1 MQHIPEGGATVAEQS
16 HTSSEIRPGTPKC
29 EITYDFDPKDHSP
42 TYVKLL
48 QSRIAIG
55 RRQELEKAARSE
67 EPPDDEE
74 LMECC
79 GSRCKPCVKELFHE
93 KVDVW
98 SECEVIRDKLAAA
111 HACNNQSLPNMRW

>member
-29 EITYDFDPKDHSP
+29 EITYDFDPKGVLSPVWRGISSVLQGSNAVHLTDHSP

-79 GSRCKPCVKELFHE
+79 GSRCKPVC
-93 KVDVW
+93 
-98 SECEVIRDKLAAA
+98 A
-111 HACNNQSLPNMRW
+111 HLDS

>member
-1 MQHIPEGGATVAEQS
+1 MQQIREGGTEVADQPLKATEV
-16 HTSSEIRPGTPKC
+16 RPGTPKC

-42 TYVKLL
+42 TYAKLL
-48 QSRIAIG
+48 KSRIAIG

-74 LMECC
+74 LTECC

-98 SECEVIRDKLAAA
+98 SECEAIRDKMSAS
-111 HACNNQSLPNMRW
+111 HACNNKSSSKTCW